1 MSANASSLSIVEL
14 QNMFSDT
21 LLTDSYGSSKLRLAL
36 VRVILQDG
44 LNEACSCANIKVFS
58 HA

>member
-1 MSANASSLSIVEL
+1 MSANARSLSTVEL
-14 QNMFSDT
+14 TEMFSDT

-44 LNEACSCANIKVFS
+44 LNEAC
-58 HA
+58 